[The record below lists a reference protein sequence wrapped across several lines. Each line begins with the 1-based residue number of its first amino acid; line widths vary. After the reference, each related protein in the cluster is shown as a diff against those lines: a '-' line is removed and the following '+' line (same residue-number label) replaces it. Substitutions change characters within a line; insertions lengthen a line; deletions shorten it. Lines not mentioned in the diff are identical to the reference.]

1 MIQNLNIILI
11 TASELVELRKKLKH
25 LETKVILNHY
35 IYIYIYLFI
44 YNLYKS

>member
-25 LETKVILNHY
+25 LETKVY
-35 IYIYIYLFI
+35 K
-44 YNLYKS
+44 LYVNNI